1 MLSYKYGETVVL
13 NVCNQT
19 TKGLLMSDY
28 LFDCLPMHCIYLVVH
43 LFSMSPPLECEIYKV
58 MDHPGPE
65 SKYQVKDRQMSIFI
79 PKFILQKYI
88 WRSTTDNVLC

>member
-1 MLSYKYGETVVL
+1 MYA
-13 NVCNQT
+13 CNQT

-28 LFDCLPMHCIYLVVH
+28 LIGCLFIRCIYLVVY
-43 LFSMSPPLECEIYKV
+43 LFSMFPPQECEIYKV

-65 SKYQVKDRQMSIFI
+65 SRYQIKDCQMSIFI

-88 WRSTTDNVLC
+88 